1 MIITD
6 VNFNRIS
13 EITEMVTMGQTGYMS
28 ILDSQ
33 GHYIYHPNRYYLG
46 KKAEF
51 KSIET
56 IVSNGNGSLEVR
68 DKKRELLTYSHSSNL
83 GWTLLTLVPYNELTK
98 GSQVIGKSIFIV
110 TIITL
115 SIAYIIGIFFASSII
130 RPIKRLQHYLKK
142 VEVGEFNDKIDVES
156 KDEIGMLHQ
165 GFNRMVT
172 HLKELL
178 DEIYFTKLNE
188 TEMNLRQKEMELRVL
203 QSQMNPHFLYNSL
216 ETIRGM
222 ALEKD
227 MDDIASMS
235 SALSKLLRYNLK
247 ESSHIISV
255 EDELEVCKLYLQIQ
269 KYRFEDRLDF
279 DITMPDWALQQ
290 KIPKFSLQPI
300 IENCV
305 QHGVD
310 PSFGQTRIQIR
321 ALSKSNDYFVIE
333 VEDNGPGFEE
343 GALQSIHYDLQYK
356 DVSKGGS
363 QIGVVNVH
371 RRIEYLFGAGF
382 GLWIESER
390 HKGTKVVIRL
400 PLEGTSK

>member
-1 MIITD
+1 
-6 VNFNRIS
+6 
-13 EITEMVTMGQTGYMS
+13 
-28 ILDSQ
+28 
-33 GHYIYHPNRYYLG
+33 
-46 KKAEF
+46 
-51 KSIET
+51 
-56 IVSNGNGSLEVR
+56 
-68 DKKRELLTYSHSSNL
+68 
-83 GWTLLTLVPYNELTK
+83 
-98 GSQVIGKSIFIV
+98 
-110 TIITL
+110 
-115 SIAYIIGIFFASSII
+115 
-130 RPIKRLQHYLKK
+130 
-142 VEVGEFNDKIDVES
+142 
-156 KDEIGMLHQ
+156 MLHQ

-255 EDELEVCKLYLQIQ
+255 EGELEVCKLYLQIQ